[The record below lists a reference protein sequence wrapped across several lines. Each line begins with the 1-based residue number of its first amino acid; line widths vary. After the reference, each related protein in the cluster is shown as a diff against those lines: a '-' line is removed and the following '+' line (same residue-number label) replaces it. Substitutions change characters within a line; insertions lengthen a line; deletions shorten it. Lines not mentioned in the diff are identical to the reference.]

1 LGLNLVETLF
11 GGEFYFGK
19 HSLIPPE
26 ISAMGES
33 QVEKKENKNKDDD
46 CRNFIVIVAG
56 F

>member
-11 GGEFYFGK
+11 GGEFYFWQAFTN
-19 HSLIPPE
+19 PPE

-56 F
+56 I